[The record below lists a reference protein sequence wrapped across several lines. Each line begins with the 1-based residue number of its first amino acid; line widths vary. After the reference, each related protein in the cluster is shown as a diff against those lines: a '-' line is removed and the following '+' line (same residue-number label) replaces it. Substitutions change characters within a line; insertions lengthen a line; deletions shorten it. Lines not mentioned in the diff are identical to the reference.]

1 MLERLVRLPRVR
13 VLEVTD
19 DPLQVQVETLPST

>member
-13 VLEVTD
+13 VLAVAD
-19 DPLQVQVETLPST
+19 DPLQVQVETLPSS